1 MRLVRWFATG
11 IKENLS
17 VPYATVW
24 SSNLRWLQVPATTET
39 DTPAAASAA
48 GVLVFAP
55 LADKLRSDKGEEAR
69 KLWPRKGRHELEAIA
84 AKDHKLG
91 RTV

>member
-1 MRLVRWFATG
+1 MRTRGEQAGMSNHRTH
-11 IKENLS
+11 NLK
-17 VPYATVW
+17 VIG
-24 SSNLRWLQVPATTET
+24 SNPIPATN
-39 DTPAAASAA
+39 DTPVAASAA

-69 KLWPRKGRHELEAIA
+69 KLWATKSRRELEAIA
-84 AKDHKLG
+84 AKGHKLG

>member
-1 MRLVRWFATG
+1 MPSQSGEIGFQQTH
-11 IKENLS
+11 NLK
-17 VPYATVW
+17 VIG
-24 SSNLRWLQVPATTET
+24 SNPIPATTET